1 MPDVRLPDGT
11 IVRNVPEGT
20 TRSQLMARVQKGAQ
34 PQRARG
40 TGIGAVDQTLSSVNE
55 FLIGFPQ
62 GLYNAAATVTDPL
75 MRLVVGDKPVDQA
88 QQQRQQATNAAS
100 RALVSRPSPAAR
112 TTGQIASTLL
122 PAVQAIRAPAA
133 LAKVAPRVAPVV
145 TRAVQ
150 GAIGGAATRGDN
162 SSGLPEAGVGA
173 AANVFLPPL
182 LARAATSRPGIALG
196 RTVRNAAA
204 PVINAMGQQMDN
216 AADGILSRVNP
227 ALGLEYSPSAAPHA
241 PLIPPIADPAV
252 RSPVTVGDL
261 GRDAAARAARFE
273 AVGVKAPTTGMV
285 TRDPRAWHFE
295 RETAKRAGVGDE
307 LLGQF
312 QNVES
317 DLINAGNSM
326 IKRQG
331 GSIGSEATGLSV
343 QKALDAKRGEMQ
355 QATSA
360 LYKRVRDARGD
371 TSAGTLGNLRAVLD
385 DPEMMDNPVFDQMRE
400 GINRRLQRF
409 GMAGTS
415 GLLRNDAVASLSQAE
430 ELRKMIGNLGASTE
444 PAVKYMRGR
453 LIDALDDDVVDAV
466 GDDAFKA
473 ARASAKARFDEFSKT
488 FAGKI
493 ADEGIPAE
501 RLTQRLFGATS
512 LADLRALK
520 QSLGTGTA
528 EQQAR
533 GAEALSNLRAQALDD
548 LFGSVVSPDNKLNG
562 TALFNRFE
570 KAADKYRELLDP
582 AEYKTLRRIAM
593 AARDATAEVP
603 FSAVNNSNTASAAAN
618 LFTSQPE
625 KDRSGLMGLFAKHL
639 GGYAVGGPAA
649 NVGIMVADEALKR
662 RASSQA
668 ADALARQ
675 VQMARSPAAAAQ
687 GAADARNAAETGQK
701 LSDLLQWWQ
710 DLSGNNPV
718 LGGLA
723 AAQTQQ

>member
-20 TRSQLMARVQKGAQ
+20 TRSQLMARVGKAQ
-34 PQRARG
+34 QPSRAQG
-40 TGIGAVDQTLSSVNE
+40 SGIGPLDQTLSSVNE
-55 FLIGFPQ
+55 FLIGVPQ

-75 MRLVVGDKPVDQA
+75 MRLVVGDKAVGQA
-88 QQQRQQATNAAS
+88 QQQRQNVTNAAS
-100 RALVSRPSPAAR
+100 RSLVSRPSPAAR
-112 TTGQIASTLL
+112 TTGQIAATLL
-122 PAVQAIRAPAA
+122 PGVQAVRAPAA
-133 LAKVAPRVAPVV
+133 LSKFAPRAAPVV
-145 TRAVQ
+145 TRAIQ
-150 GAIGGAATRGDN
+150 GAIGGGATRGDN

-173 AANVFLPPL
+173 AANVVLPPL
-182 LARAATSRPGIALG
+182 LSRVATSRPGLAVG
-196 RTVRNAAA
+196 RTLRNAATPA
-204 PVINAMGQQMDN
+204 INTLGQYMDE
-216 AADGILSRVNP
+216 AAEGVLSRVNP
-227 ALGLEYSPSAAPHA
+227 ALGLEYKPAVSQA
-241 PLIPPIADPAV
+241 PLLPPIADNAV
-252 RSPVTVGDL
+252 RAPATLGDL
-261 GRDAAARAARFE
+261 GRGAAARSARFE
-273 AVGVKAPTTGMV
+273 AVGVKSPTTGMV

-312 QNVES
+312 QNVEA
-317 DLINAGNSM
+317 DLINASNGM
-326 IKRQG
+326 VKRHG

-343 QKALDAKRGEMQ
+343 QKALDAKRSEMQ

-360 LYKRVRDARGD
+360 LYKHVREARGD
-371 TSAGTLGNLRAVLD
+371 ASAGTLGNLRQVLD

-415 GLLRNDAVASLSQAE
+415 RLLRNDAVASLSQAE

-488 FAGKI
+488 FAGRI
-493 ADEGIPAE
+493 ADEGVPAE

-520 QSLGTGTA
+520 QSLGSGTA

-533 GAEALSNLRAQALDD
+533 GVEALSHLRAQALDD
-548 LFGSVVSPDNKLNG
+548 LFGSVISPDSKLNG
-562 TALFNRFE
+562 TALFNKFD
-570 KAADKYRELLDP
+570 KAADKYRELLEP

-618 LFTSQPE
+618 LFTSLPE

-668 ADALARQ
+668 ADALAQ
-675 VQMARSPAAAAQ
+675 KVQMARSPMAAAQ
-687 GAADARNAAETGQK
+687 GAASARHVAETGQK

-710 DLSGNNPV
+710 DLSGNSPV

-723 AAQTQQ
+723 AAQTQK